1 LENLKLYSYFTSTIP
16 LVDILSEQGF
26 KNSFKKKLKILY
38 GFDYKTAKEKA
49 NSKYEND
56 MNKNIIEEYTKIK
69 EKENIN
75 LIKNENESP
84 LIEVNKYIDNQI
96 SKCNQYQTKIIK
108 FIKRS
113 ADIAVP
119 VTGFVL
125 KQGVKAIGFAFIPIT
140 TVISIFWNKYN
151 IEKDCKTYLDIFEGA
166 FSKLKF
172 EVLEHYVNAFIEVID
187 NLDSIGK
194 NLVTN

>member
-1 LENLKLYSYFTSTIP
+1 MIK
-16 LVDILSEQGF
+16 V
-26 KNSFKKKLKILY
+26 LY
-38 GFDYKTAKEKA
+38 GFDYKTAEEKV
-49 NSKYEND
+49 NSNSAND

-69 EKENIN
+69 EKENNNFIN
-75 LIKNENESP
+75 NENESP

-96 SKCNQYQTKIIK
+96 NTKCSQIKTKIVK

-113 ADIAVP
+113 ADVAVP

-125 KQGVKAIGFAFIPIT
+125 KQGVKTISFAFIPIT
-140 TVISIFWNKYN
+140 TIVSIIWNKYN
-151 IEKDCKTYLDIFEGA
+151 IEKDCKIYLNIFEEA

-172 EVLEHYVNAFIEVID
+172 EVLEHYVNAFIEII
-187 NLDSIGK
+187 NKLDSIGK

>member
-1 LENLKLYSYFTSTIP
+1 
-16 LVDILSEQGF
+16 
-26 KNSFKKKLKILY
+26 
-38 GFDYKTAKEKA
+38 
-49 NSKYEND
+49 

-75 LIKNENESP
+75 FIKNENESP

-125 KQGVKAIGFAFIPIT
+125 KQGVKAIGFAFLPIT